1 MSIHTLFK
9 SLLHSNTNTISQ
21 NSSAEISFNN
31 WKKDK
36 EIQKEGYSYLTD
48 LYINTYEKPRS
59 DKKIAY
65 EIYNIEKTEVIDEFY
80 KKHKTANINKLIR
93 ANIPEVLFNKDDKER
108 KDINIFTKYNLPSLM
123 DIEWN
128 YETDD
133 RFIIINKDLKNK

>member
-9 SLLHSNTNTISQ
+9 SLLHSNTTNTISQ

-48 LYINTYEKPRS
+48 LYINTHEKPRS

-65 EIYNIEKTEVIDEFY
+65 ETYNIEKKDTIDEFY
-80 KKHKTANINKLIR
+80 KKHKTANINKLIN
-93 ANIPEVLFNKDDKER
+93 ANIPEVLFNTDSR
-108 KDINIFTKYNLPSLM
+108 IFTKYNLPSLM
-123 DIEWN
+123 EVEWN

-133 RFIIINKDLKNK
+133 RFIIINKDL